1 MNEGPKIVIARQLKA
16 PRTLVYRAFTDPDHL
31 ALWWGPLGNVLPRDE
46 MDFDVRPGGHLRW
59 TELSPLQPGLR
70 VRVEFALTAVED
82 CKLLDG
88 VMRVA
93 RRQQDAV
100 ESFASR
106 ILVQFHDACA
116 DQTRL
121 EIRQWLPADF
131 ARRAELGWSQ
141 AVGKLEKAL
150 STVQNSAVR

>member
-70 VRVEFALTAVED
+70 CCRRPKTDPPVRPVPTE
-82 CKLLDG
+82 
-88 VMRVA
+88 
-93 RRQQDAV
+93 
-100 ESFASR
+100 
-106 ILVQFHDACA
+106 
-116 DQTRL
+116 
-121 EIRQWLPADF
+121 
-131 ARRAELGWSQ
+131 
-141 AVGKLEKAL
+141 
-150 STVQNSAVR
+150 N